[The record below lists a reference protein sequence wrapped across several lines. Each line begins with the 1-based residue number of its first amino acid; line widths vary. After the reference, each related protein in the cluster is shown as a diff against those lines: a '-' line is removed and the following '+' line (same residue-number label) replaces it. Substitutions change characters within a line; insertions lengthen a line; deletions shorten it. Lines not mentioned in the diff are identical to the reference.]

1 MFDYYRF
8 IGSRLSQYL
17 TIIES
22 QCEMAGY
29 TLRII
34 PSPNTSD
41 EDYERITI
49 IAEADVILDI
59 YKG

>member
-8 IGSRLSQYL
+8 IGSSLSQYL
-17 TIIES
+17 TVIES

-29 TLRII
+29 TLRILAE
-34 PSPNTSD
+34 PDTSD
-41 EDYERITI
+41 NDHERITI

>member
-8 IGSRLSQYL
+8 IGSSLSQYL

-34 PSPNTSD
+34 PKPKTGD
-41 EDYERITI
+41 DDYERITI

>member
-8 IGSRLSQYL
+8 IGSSLSQYL
-17 TIIES
+17 TVIES

-29 TLRII
+29 NLRII
-34 PSPNTSD
+34 SEPDTRD

-49 IAEADVILDI
+49 IAEADAILDI

>member
-8 IGSRLSQYL
+8 IGSSLSQYL

-29 TLRII
+29 SLRILSN
-34 PSPNTSD
+34 PDTTD
-41 EDYERITI
+41 ENYERITI

>member
-8 IGSRLSQYL
+8 IGSSLSQYL

-34 PSPNTSD
+34 PQPDTMN
-41 EDYERITI
+41 EDRERITI
-49 IAEADVILDI
+49 IVESDVILDI

>member
-8 IGSRLSQYL
+8 IGSSLSQYL
-17 TIIES
+17 SVIES

-29 TLRII
+29 TLRILTE
-34 PSPNTSD
+34 PDTRD
-41 EDYERITI
+41 EDHERITI
-49 IAEADVILDI
+49 IAESDVILDI

>member
-8 IGSRLSQYL
+8 IGSSLSQYL

-29 TLRII
+29 ILRILSE
-34 PSPNTSD
+34 PDTSD
-41 EDYERITI
+41 EDHERITV